1 MDISKKGLK
10 GDEVRDLQRLL
21 NQKGFN
27 LDVDGI
33 FGYQTYN
40 AVKAFQSANLDKHG
54 RPLVVD
60 GNVGLLTWW
69 SLTNPR
75 TAEAPQVIDY
85 SLMPNVSF
93 KGSDIGR
100 KALQEAIKEMNDGA
114 GEIGG
119 NNLGEYVAKYLEPA
133 GFQPPRFWCA
143 PFVSWC
149 FLQASG
155 GNKALMPFNYSIVAR
170 DIFNQFKQK
179 GWVFQLNDG
188 SGKIPEPGDIVCWWR
203 INPKRWEGHI
213 GFVHHSTNDGFLYTI
228 EGNKSAKVQGFDYVT
243 SRMDKLLGFG
253 RAV

>member
-100 KALQEAIKEMNDGA
+100 KALQEAIKEMN
-114 GEIGG
+114 
-119 NNLGEYVAKYLEPA
+119 
-133 GFQPPRFWCA
+133 
-143 PFVSWC
+143 
-149 FLQASG
+149 
-155 GNKALMPFNYSIVAR
+155 
-170 DIFNQFKQK
+170 
-179 GWVFQLNDG
+179 
-188 SGKIPEPGDIVCWWR
+188 
-203 INPKRWEGHI
+203 
-213 GFVHHSTNDGFLYTI
+213 
-228 EGNKSAKVQGFDYVT
+228 
-243 SRMDKLLGFG
+243 
-253 RAV
+253 